1 MLTCRTWICVH
12 KIPGQMV
19 RSLWIKIGLFL
30 TQIPSQRHSEINKET
45 ENTRW
50 NLAGRS
56 DTLPCGDTWDSDR
69 QICFSLQLYLPRTLN
84 NFYYRFL
91 CHLASLAVLLESLS
105 GDWMKAAFVCCDWIS
120 CDRIS
125 YSGSRAVRK
134 GPKPTPP
141 WVRGGASLET
151 CSHDSPAAICKQPLG
166 EMPSKCL
173 LSTVTSPC
181 HSCLVLV
188 WTEETTTKVRTKC
201 DQECVLSPDYEALW
215 RVTCD
220 FPGLVW
226 GFAFRGNMT
235 IQETKIEVINVR
247 EELVGTVCG
256 VVYILVV

>member
-1 MLTCRTWICVH
+1 MTPCPAVTHRIVTGKSVSACSSICRGLAIISVICHFSV
-12 KIPGQMV
+12 PP
-19 RSLWIKIGLFL
+19 SLLGCVVGISEWRLNESSVCL
-30 TQIPSQRHSEINKET
+30 LWLDQLWLDQLLREPSY
-45 ENTRW
+45 
-50 NLAGRS
+50 A
-56 DTLPCGDTWDSDR
+56 
-69 QICFSLQLYLPRTLN
+69 
-84 NFYYRFL
+84 
-91 CHLASLAVLLESLS
+91 
-105 GDWMKAAFVCCDWIS
+105 
-120 CDRIS
+120 
-125 YSGSRAVRK
+125 K

-201 DQECVLSPDYEALW
+201 GQEFVLSPDYEALW
-215 RVTCD
+215 RVPCD

-235 IQETKIEVINVR
+235 IQETKIEVISMR
-247 EELVGTVCG
+247 EELVGMVCG
-256 VVYILVV
+256 VADILVV